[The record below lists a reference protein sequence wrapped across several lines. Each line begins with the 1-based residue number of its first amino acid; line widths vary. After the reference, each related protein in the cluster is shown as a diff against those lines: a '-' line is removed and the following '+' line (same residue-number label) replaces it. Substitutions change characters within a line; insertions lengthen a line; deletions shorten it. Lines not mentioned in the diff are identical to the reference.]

1 MVRCDANIRDV
12 NQKRER
18 PLEFN
23 LFFVLIFLTMQDT
36 AIDVAM
42 KQHVSG
48 LLKRN
53 FLLHHLSEFYPLLGR
68 SRSRGKC
75 WAAIPLSHRPE
86 PSGHAVHGEVDGLDI
101 GRQHGRRFVLLRH
114 SHRPQRGHIHLCQQE
129 RERPTL
135 VRRRISPV
143 AILEFK
149 GGGTARP
156 RKNYGGKPKCL
167 SYIVIFRCFEH

>member
-1 MVRCDANIRDV
+1 VKRFANKVAQVMVRCDANIRDV

-75 WAAIPLSHRPE
+75 
-86 PSGHAVHGEVDGLDI
+86 
-101 GRQHGRRFVLLRH
+101 
-114 SHRPQRGHIHLCQQE
+114 
-129 RERPTL
+129 
-135 VRRRISPV
+135 
-143 AILEFK
+143 
-149 GGGTARP
+149 
-156 RKNYGGKPKCL
+156 
-167 SYIVIFRCFEH
+167 